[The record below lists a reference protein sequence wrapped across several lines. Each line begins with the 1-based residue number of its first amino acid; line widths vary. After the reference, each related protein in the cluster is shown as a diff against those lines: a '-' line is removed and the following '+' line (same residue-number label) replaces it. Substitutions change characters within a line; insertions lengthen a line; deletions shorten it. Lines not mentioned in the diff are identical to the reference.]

1 MQGFNDVILNNYRS
15 KTFHLDSRLRL
26 RSEREA
32 VKFVNERGFIFFW
45 PVKNILLPSLWKA
58 TVGDR
63 EVPNNHDDPGHITWN
78 WKDDLLGKKKLYYGR
93 ILCSRNVFLSLTML
107 PFFYALSPNYG
118 DPENDYL
125 IQYQQGS
132 MSLETKMVYEALLKV
147 GPLNTLDL
155 RRVAKLSNDTNASRY
170 SHADALHRRHALCR
184 CRMRQQA
191 PPIGVANVGSWHYA
205 FIYDTVHRHFP
216 DLIQESGEISPSFAR
231 SVLLSS
237 YFKSVGACQIKD
249 LLRIFKWQQSVLF
262 STLEKL
268 IAEKIVFCEKA
279 SALAKSDWLVSKE
292 LLNK

>member
-155 RRVAKLSNDTNASRY
+155 RRVAKLSNETNASRF
-170 SHADALHRRHALCR
+170 SHALDIL
-184 CRMRQQA
+184 QA
-191 PPIGVANVGSWHYA
+191 DFRILPIGIAEAGTWHYA

-279 SALAKSDWLVSKE
+279 STLAKSDWLVSKE

>member
-170 SHADALHRRHALCR
+170 RHALDVL
-184 CRMRQQA
+184 QA
-191 PPIGVANVGSWHYA
+191 DFRILPIGIAEAGTWHYA

-216 DLIQESGEISPSFAR
+216 GLIQESGKISPSFAR

-279 SALAKSDWLVSKE
+279 STLAKSDWLVSKE